1 MSKTFNPVTGTYS
14 EDAPDSNVTNPAD
27 PKTGEL
33 GGAGGLDLVGPP
45 IEGQSGRYAKGP
57 DFMKAQIQL
66 GARLTRGKE
75 VLVCESAGS
84 IYDAYWQVEE

>member
-1 MSKTFNPVTGTYS
+1 MSKTFNAASGSFKEDGT
-14 EDAPDSNVTNPAD
+14 DSNITNPAD

-45 IEGQSGRYAKGP
+45 IEGHPGRYAKGP
-57 DFMKAQIQL
+57 YFMKAQIQL